1 MMRSKPKAAT
11 PSERVARAQAR
22 QDAEG
27 WRRLN
32 LRLPPAAA
40 RDLTALLAAGYGDT
54 PTAVI
59 ARALK
64 AAAPPA
70 PADID

>member
-1 MMRSKPKAAT
+1 MMRSKPKPAT
-11 PSERVARAQAR
+11 PSDRVARAQAR
-22 QDAEG
+22 QDSEG

-40 RDLTALLAAGYGDT
+40 RDLTALLESGYGAT

-59 ARALK
+59 ARAL
-64 AAAPPA
+64 AAVL
-70 PADID
+70 ADHK